1 MPTYCFLHLV
11 HVMRYMSCND
21 MHEKECL
28 TEYVVPVLVLLKVGL
43 VLRCVHVVHL
53 GFWQA
58 LMPEL
63 SQGLWQVGSFPAV
76 VC

>member
-1 MPTYCFLHLV
+1 MFIVMPTYCFLHLV

-43 VLRCVHVVHL
+43 VLRCIEMCTCGAPWVL
-53 GFWQA
+53 AGFDA
-58 LMPEL
+58 
-63 SQGLWQVGSFPAV
+63 
-76 VC
+76 